1 MKLGITLL
9 RATVGGIFF
18 AHGAQKLFGW
28 FGGHGLEATGQAFD
42 SMGMKPGR
50 RNALLAG
57 AAEAGGGALIATGLL
72 TPLGSAAV
80 IGVMDQ
86 AVRSVHKE
94 KGFFVTE
101 GGYEYNLAL
110 VVAAVAIADAGS
122 RPAVAGPR
130 ARHGALRRR
139 CGRSP
144 RSAPASPARGC
155 SSGSRR
161 PPRRPR
167 PEPAALHARAGAR
180 SRPPRPQPVAR
191 RALALIY
198 QLVNN

>member
-42 SMGMKPGR
+42 GMGMKPGR

-57 AAEAGGGALIATGLL
+57 TAEAGGGALIATGLL

-110 VVAAVAIADAGS
+110 VVAAVAIADAGPGPIS
-122 RPAVAGPR
+122 LDRVLGTERSGPLWALAALGAGLAGPR
-130 ARHGALRRR
+130 LLERLAPPAE
-139 CGRSP
+139 
-144 RSAPASPARGC
+144 APAPE
-155 SSGSRR
+155 
-161 PPRRPR
+161 PPRFTREQEAQPA
-167 PEPAALHARAGAR
+167 PAAA
-180 SRPPRPQPVAR
+180 
-191 RALALIY
+191 
-198 QLVNN
+198 